1 MSVADV
7 LQVYRTPD
15 ADLPIA
21 PAGVQKAPGVTVG
34 IVDGVAVTDTV
45 GVGVGL
51 EVIEALGDG
60 VGLWESVTEGVGD
73 AITGSNCFV

>member
-1 MSVADV
+1 M
-7 LQVYRTPD
+7 
-15 ADLPIA
+15 
-21 PAGVQKAPGVTVG
+21 
-34 IVDGVAVTDTV
+34 AVTDTV

-51 EVIEALGDG
+51 EVIDALGDG

>member
-1 MSVADV
+1 MAEV
-7 LQVYRTPD
+7 LHVYRTPD
-15 ADLPIA
+15 EDLPIA

-45 GVGVGL
+45 GIGVGL
-51 EVIEALGDG
+51 EVIDALGDG